1 VIDGHITAAATDST
15 EHASGNDTSSP
26 SSANRLSRRVA
37 AGYVASGGIAAALL
51 FTAGSRAALGQATPQ
66 AQGEEANYFV
76 LSGEGT
82 QITFATTSLTGLP
95 LLTYQGPFGS
105 HSFTGDQI
113 RREDTG
119 IGELV
124 TAGPLEAVPD
134 LYEVTLTVLV
144 PDVNLIGGRA
154 ETPIATLAVLTTHHT
169 SIGGPGGVQGALQT
183 YEAVALQGTAESV
196 NF

>member
-1 VIDGHITAAATDST
+1 MTDDHVTPSVTGST
-15 EHASGNDTSSP
+15 ERASGDDTFSP
-26 SSANRLSRRVA
+26 SSANRLSRRAA
-37 AGYVASGGIAAALL
+37 AGYVACGGIAAALL
-51 FTAGSRAALGQATPQ
+51 LTAGGRTALGQATPQ

-95 LLTYQGPFGS
+95 LLTYQGPLGS

-144 PDVNLIGGRA
+144 PDINLIGGSA